1 MCTAEMGRERERER
15 EIGLGGMPEWYS
27 IYYLAAVFCKQA
39 DMDGM
44 ERMCVRVGW
53 MRRLCHVCLCG
64 CVCVLRGRET
74 TLAFSCSSYEPL

>member
-1 MCTAEMGRERERER
+1 MGRERERER

-44 ERMCVRVGW
+44 ERMCVRVG
-53 MRRLCHVCLCG
+53 
-64 CVCVLRGRET
+64 
-74 TLAFSCSSYEPL
+74 